1 MSEEFLIPRED
12 YLASG
17 IHIGM
22 NQRTKHMQPFVY
34 KVRPDGLA
42 VMNLQIIDQRIR
54 TAAKFLARAKK
65 ILVVSRKSVAHDAIG
80 KFSEIVGVKA
90 VRGRFIPGMLTNP
103 HYEKFYETDAIII
116 VDPMSDYQALKE
128 ATDAHIPVVA
138 LCDTFNETNNID
150 LIIPSNNKGI
160 RSITLIFWLLA
171 REILKERG
179 EIKTN
184 EDFKYKIEDFVR
196 ERAFRRESRGN
207 GRRRGSRGFARSR
220 QGFARGSSR
229 GRARRR

>member
-22 NQRTKHMQPFVY
+22 NQRTKHMRSFVY

-65 ILVVSRKSVAHDAIG
+65 ILVVSRKSVAHDAID
-80 KFSEIVGVKA
+80 KFSEIVGAKA
-90 VRGRFIPGMLTNP
+90 VAGRFIPGMLTNP
-103 HYEKFYETDAIII
+103 HYEKFHETDALIV

-128 ATDAHIPVVA
+128 ATDVHIPVVA
-138 LCDTFNETNNID
+138 LCDTLNETNDID
-150 LIIPSNNKGI
+150 LIIPSNNKGV
-160 RSITLIFWLLA
+160 RSIALIFWLLA

-179 EIKTN
+179 EIKTDK
-184 EDFKYKIEDFVR
+184 DFKHKIEDFVR
-196 ERAFRRESRGN
+196 ERASRRESRG
-207 GRRRGSRGFARSR
+207 RGTKQEGRGFARSR
-220 QGFARGSSR
+220 QGPARGSSR